1 MELSHLLGGLY
12 KKWKEMEFFSPFD
25 GLGFLRFRGLEN
37 LLFLFS
43 FFAFAC
49 QDFLDDV
56 APIQKRCYMPD
67 IKELVD
73 FR

>member
-1 MELSHLLGGLY
+1 MELSHFLGGSY

-25 GLGFLRFRGLEN
+25 GLGFLRF
-37 LLFLFS
+37 LFS

-56 APIQKRCYMPD
+56 APFQKRCYMPD